1 MEQKTKIKCP
11 NCGQEIDVNEIL
23 YHQLEEDFKK
33 RYNLLLSEIK
43 EKEKNINEQIKN
55 SVEEKLKQEKE
66 LIKKEIQVKL
76 EEEEAE
82 KFKTLQD
89 ELNEKSTKLKEFNKA
104 KAEIEKL
111 KREKDELRESI
122 EADAQRKINEII
134 SREKE
139 KIQKNVQEKA
149 ELTIKEYQKKL
160 EDQNKLIEEM
170 KRKAE
175 QGSMQ
180 MQGEIQEL
188 ALEDLLRALFPFDI
202 INEVPKGVKGADV
215 IQTVVNGLQQVC
227 GKIIYESK
235 RTKAF
240 SEGWIEKLKED
251 QRNQQ
256 SDLAV
261 IITEV
266 LPKDMERFG
275 RKDGVWICTYQEA
288 KGVTF
293 VLREMILKTHSV
305 RSAEENKGDK
315 MELLYHYL
323 TGVDFKQ
330 RVEAIVEGFSELKID
345 LDKEKRAMQKI
356 WKTREKQIEK
366 VIANTIDMYGAIKGI
381 AGNAIQ
387 SVKALELPEPEENE
401 E

>member
-122 EADAQRKINEII
+122 EADAQRKINEMI

-202 INEVPKGVKGADV
+202 INEVPKGIKGADV